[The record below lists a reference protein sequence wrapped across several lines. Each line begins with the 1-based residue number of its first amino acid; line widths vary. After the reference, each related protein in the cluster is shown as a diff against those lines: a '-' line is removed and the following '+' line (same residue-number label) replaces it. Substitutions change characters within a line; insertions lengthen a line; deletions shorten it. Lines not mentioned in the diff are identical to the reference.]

1 MSIIDILWKT
11 LILLCCSIIKVFAVL
26 AEGFAKLF
34 GKIGELLEKLHDQL
48 LNQVDRKI
56 GKKSRIDVTL

>member
-34 GKIGELLEKLHDQL
+34 GK
-48 LNQVDRKI
+48 VDRKI